1 MPKTKYSKEYLKN
14 HFFYSRWV
22 YLVLVLVAL
31 GAAEITFTVT
41 RYQAPN
47 ARRVD
52 IELLGGYAD
61 LSNTADAEKA
71 LLAAGQAYER
81 SRDEANGVDTSASSY
96 EVPLQEV
103 GIYTINYSGTV
114 SDNDDYY
121 AGQKYMVMLAA
132 QEGDIYIVTREM
144 LESLVDDCGIAPLD
158 PFIESGLLST
168 EGVDL
173 DDVTFDEA
181 PYNEGDEPSGNRY
194 VYALPAD
201 SLVGLARNYSYP
213 VSGRYIV
220 IMAYSQ
226 NQDTAAAVVRE
237 LFTLYGVS
245 GERITGVVL
254 ASVVPQ
260 LTPTLIDALARIAG
274 SRHKL
279 LSLSSGIKTG
289 LNIRSDQ
296 PQQVGADRVAAAVA
310 AKARGS
316 LPCVVVD
323 CGCATT
329 FTVLDE
335 NGALVASAITAGVE
349 LSLEALRAQ
358 TAQLPTVALVRGA
371 RYDVMARNTADAMR
385 VGAVM
390 GAAAMVDGLIGRYA
404 AVLGKTPRVW
414 LTGDCCQLITP
425 HLSIGWDRADDLIF
439 EGLRLVWSKNRG

>member
-1 MPKTKYSKEYLKN
+1 MLIT
-14 HFFYSRWV
+14 
-22 YLVLVLVAL
+22 VL
-31 GAAEITFTVT
+31 AENSHIRAVGFEGE
-41 RYQAPN
+41 
-47 ARRVD
+47 D
-52 IELLGGYAD
+52 IRFHASVQTEPR
-61 LSNTADAEKA
+61 
-71 LLAAGQAYER
+71 Q
-81 SRDEANGVDTSASSY
+81 TS
-96 EVPLQEV
+96 
-103 GIYTINYSGTV
+103 
-114 SDNDDYY
+114 DYY
-121 AGQKYMVMLAA
+121 ILMLT
-132 QEGDIYIVTREM
+132 Q
-144 LESLVDDCGIAPLD
+144 
-158 PFIESGLLST
+158 
-168 EGVDL
+168 
-173 DDVTFDEA
+173 
-181 PYNEGDEPSGNRY
+181 
-194 VYALPAD
+194 
-201 SLVGLARNYSYP
+201 
-213 VSGRYIV
+213 
-220 IMAYSQ
+220 
-226 NQDTAAAVVRE
+226 

-390 GAAAMVDGLIGRYA
+390 GASAMVDGLIGRYA

-414 LTGDCCQLITP
+414 LTGDCCQLIAP

>member
-1 MPKTKYSKEYLKN
+1 MLIT
-14 HFFYSRWV
+14 
-22 YLVLVLVAL
+22 VL
-31 GAAEITFTVT
+31 AENSHIRAVGFEGEEIRFHASVQTEP
-41 RYQAPN
+41 RQ
-47 ARRVD
+47 
-52 IELLGGYAD
+52 
-61 LSNTADAEKA
+61 
-71 LLAAGQAYER
+71 
-81 SRDEANGVDTSASSY
+81 TS
-96 EVPLQEV
+96 
-103 GIYTINYSGTV
+103 
-114 SDNDDYY
+114 DYY
-121 AGQKYMVMLAA
+121 ILMLT
-132 QEGDIYIVTREM
+132 Q
-144 LESLVDDCGIAPLD
+144 
-158 PFIESGLLST
+158 
-168 EGVDL
+168 
-173 DDVTFDEA
+173 
-181 PYNEGDEPSGNRY
+181 
-194 VYALPAD
+194 
-201 SLVGLARNYSYP
+201 
-213 VSGRYIV
+213 
-220 IMAYSQ
+220 
-226 NQDTAAAVVRE
+226 

-323 CGCATT
+323 CGRATT

-335 NGALVASAITAGVE
+335 NGA
-349 LSLEALRAQ
+349 
-358 TAQLPTVALVRGA
+358 
-371 RYDVMARNTADAMR
+371 MR
-385 VGAVM
+385 IGAVM

-414 LTGDCCQLITP
+414 LTGDCCQLIAP

>member
-1 MPKTKYSKEYLKN
+1 MLIT
-14 HFFYSRWV
+14 
-22 YLVLVLVAL
+22 VL
-31 GAAEITFTVT
+31 AENSHIRAVGFEGEEIRFHASVQTEP
-41 RYQAPN
+41 RQ
-47 ARRVD
+47 
-52 IELLGGYAD
+52 
-61 LSNTADAEKA
+61 
-71 LLAAGQAYER
+71 
-81 SRDEANGVDTSASSY
+81 TS
-96 EVPLQEV
+96 
-103 GIYTINYSGTV
+103 
-114 SDNDDYY
+114 DYY
-121 AGQKYMVMLAA
+121 ILMLT
-132 QEGDIYIVTREM
+132 Q
-144 LESLVDDCGIAPLD
+144 
-158 PFIESGLLST
+158 
-168 EGVDL
+168 
-173 DDVTFDEA
+173 
-181 PYNEGDEPSGNRY
+181 
-194 VYALPAD
+194 
-201 SLVGLARNYSYP
+201 
-213 VSGRYIV
+213 
-220 IMAYSQ
+220 
-226 NQDTAAAVVRE
+226 

-260 LTPTLIDALARIAG
+260 LTPTLIDA
-274 SRHKL
+274 

-414 LTGDCCQLITP
+414 LTGDCCQLIAP

>member
-1 MPKTKYSKEYLKN
+1 MLIT
-14 HFFYSRWV
+14 
-22 YLVLVLVAL
+22 VL
-31 GAAEITFTVT
+31 AENSHIRAVGFEGEEIRFHASVQTEP
-41 RYQAPN
+41 RQ
-47 ARRVD
+47 
-52 IELLGGYAD
+52 
-61 LSNTADAEKA
+61 
-71 LLAAGQAYER
+71 
-81 SRDEANGVDTSASSY
+81 TS
-96 EVPLQEV
+96 
-103 GIYTINYSGTV
+103 
-114 SDNDDYY
+114 DYY
-121 AGQKYMVMLAA
+121 ILMLT
-132 QEGDIYIVTREM
+132 Q
-144 LESLVDDCGIAPLD
+144 
-158 PFIESGLLST
+158 
-168 EGVDL
+168 
-173 DDVTFDEA
+173 
-181 PYNEGDEPSGNRY
+181 
-194 VYALPAD
+194 
-201 SLVGLARNYSYP
+201 
-213 VSGRYIV
+213 
-220 IMAYSQ
+220 
-226 NQDTAAAVVRE
+226 

-349 LSLEALRAQ
+349 LSLEALRAR

-404 AVLGKTPRVW
+404 AVLGKNASGLAHGRLLPADRAAS
-414 LTGDCCQLITP
+414 
-425 HLSIGWDRADDLIF
+425 LSIGWDRADDLIF